1 LGGKSDSEPE
11 DLKLKSAKMAEV
23 DKQAPGLPDEV
34 PKGLRMELE
43 RLQRQIKVLLNN
55 YQVLT
60 GRAEQSPED
69 SEVGHQIAE
78 VKRYLITFSNQ
89 QNSVLESV
97 RNFLSNLEEEKR
109 FWNQQHSFP
118 PPAGPVASKTKSRK
132 KDKRKSREWQG
143 AASSRNSRSAS
154 PDSAGE
160 EAEQVFLAYF
170 SPGPGC
176 FPGHLEE
183 YDVMCPP
190 PSLDEHETEAEEMEE
205 SVEMETSS
213 DREAFFSR
221 LNLLTNEQGKR
232 IEEVYKR
239 RRLRRGKM
247 KLPSYIPEVADKK
260 YRQQNFLQ
268 SCLTSPPHL
277 RRRTPAPRA
286 ALALIKPA
294 VLPPPP
300 PPVVQE
306 SRMGTRSRSPST
318 ATRISQMDGTC
329 DIDFPQEE
337 NSNKILKDEKVTA
350 IEKEGMRDEKQ
361 LAERL
366 QLRDSLRKRR
376 IELLEELSEA
386 ETRKLELCQTKEV
399 QRENRCR
406 MLRQQEETEAKRL
419 STTPNVYQGAKIRA
433 LLDIVKPFL

>member
-1 LGGKSDSEPE
+1 
-11 DLKLKSAKMAEV
+11 MAEV

-97 RNFLSNLEEEKR
+97 RNFLSNLEEEKK

-118 PPAGPVASKTKSRK
+118 PPAGPVASSKTKSRK

-406 MLRQQEETEAKRL
+406 MLRQQEETEAK
-419 STTPNVYQGAKIRA
+419 IRA

>member
-1 LGGKSDSEPE
+1 
-11 DLKLKSAKMAEV
+11 MAEV
-23 DKQAPGLPDEV
+23 ERRPPGLPDEV
-34 PKGLRMELE
+34 PQELRLELE
-43 RLQRQIKVLLNN
+43 RLQRQIKILLNN

-60 GRAEQSPED
+60 GRAEQRPED
-69 SEVGHQIAE
+69 SEVSHQIAE

-109 FWNQQHSFP
+109 FCNQQHSFP
-118 PPAGPVASKTKSRK
+118 PPAGPIAAKAKARK

-143 AASSRNSRSAS
+143 VASSSRNSRSAS

-190 PSLDEHETEAEEMEE
+190 PSPEQHEADAEEMEE
-205 SVEMETSS
+205 SLEMETSS
-213 DREAFFSR
+213 DREAFFAR
-221 LNLLTNEQGKR
+221 LNLLTNEGGKR
-232 IEEVYKR
+232 IAEVYKR

-260 YRQQNFLQ
+260 YRQQTFLQ

-286 ALALIKPA
+286 AIAPIKPA
-294 VLPPPP
+294 ALVLPPPP
-300 PPVVQE
+300 PPPMVQE
-306 SRMGTRSRSPST
+306 TRMGTRSRSPST
-318 ATRISQMDGTC
+318 ATRISQIDGTC
-329 DIDFPQEE
+329 DIDFAEQE
-337 NSNKILKDEKVTA
+337 NSNDIFKDEKVIT
-350 IEKEGMRDEKQ
+350 IEKDDMRDGNQ

-376 IELLEELSEA
+376 MELLA
-386 ETRKLELCQTKEV
+386 EFSKLETKKFELRQTKEV

-406 MLRQQEETEAKRL
+406 MLRQQEETEAK
-419 STTPNVYQGAKIRA
+419 IRA
-433 LLDIVKPFL
+433 LLDIVKTFM

>member
-1 LGGKSDSEPE
+1 
-11 DLKLKSAKMAEV
+11 MAEV

-34 PKGLRMELE
+34 PKELRMELE

-176 FPGHLEE
+176 FPGHVEE

-190 PSLDEHETEAEEMEE
+190 PSPDEHESEAEEMEE
-205 SVEMETSS
+205 SVEMEMSS
-213 DREAFFSR
+213 DQEAFFAR
-221 LNLLTNEQGKR
+221 LNLLTKEQGKR
-232 IEEVYKR
+232 NEEVYKR
-239 RRLRRGKM
+239 RRLRRSKM

-260 YRQQNFLQ
+260 YRHQNFLQ

-406 MLRQQEETEAKRL
+406 MLRQQEETEAK
-419 STTPNVYQGAKIRA
+419 IRA

>member
-1 LGGKSDSEPE
+1 
-11 DLKLKSAKMAEV
+11 MAEV

-34 PKGLRMELE
+34 PKELRMELE

-337 NSNKILKDEKVTA
+337 NSNKILRDEKVTA

-386 ETRKLELCQTKEV
+386 EMRKLELCQTKEV

-406 MLRQQEETEAKRL
+406 MLRQQEETEAK
-419 STTPNVYQGAKIRA
+419 IRA

>member
-1 LGGKSDSEPE
+1 MVLTT
-11 DLKLKSAKMAEV
+11 AKMAEV
-23 DKQAPGLPDEV
+23 DKKPLGLPEEV
-34 PKGLRMELE
+34 PKELRMELE

-60 GRAEQSPED
+60 GRAEQRPED

-78 VKRYLITFSNQ
+78 VKRYLITFSNE

-118 PPAGPVASKTKSRK
+118 PPAGPVAAKSKARK

-170 SPGPGC
+170 WPGPGC

-190 PSLDEHETEAEEMEE
+190 PSLDENEAEAEEMEE
-205 SVEMETSS
+205 SVEMETIS
-213 DREAFFSR
+213 DREAFLAR
-221 LNLLTNEQGKR
+221 LNLLTNEGSKR

-247 KLPSYIPEVADKK
+247 KLLSFIPEVADKK

-286 ALALIKPA
+286 AIAPIKPA

-300 PPVVQE
+300 PPPMVQE
-306 SRMGTRSRSPST
+306 TRMGTRSRSPST

-329 DIDFPQEE
+329 DIDFSEEE
-337 NSNKILKDEKVTA
+337 NSNNIIMDEKV
-350 IEKEGMRDEKQ
+350 ISIKQDGERDGKQ

-376 IELLEELSEA
+376 IELLEELSEL
-386 ETRKLELCQTKEV
+386 ETRKLELCETKEV

-406 MLRQQEETEAKRL
+406 MLQQQEETE
-419 STTPNVYQGAKIRA
+419 AKIRA

>member
-1 LGGKSDSEPE
+1 
-11 DLKLKSAKMAEV
+11 MAEV

-118 PPAGPVASKTKSRK
+118 PPAGPVTAKAKARK

-183 YDVMCPP
+183 YEVMCPP
-190 PSLDEHETEAEEMEE
+190 TSLDPQDAEAGEELEE

-213 DREAFFSR
+213 DREAFLAR
-221 LNLLTNEQGKR
+221 LNLLTNEGGKH

-239 RRLRRGKM
+239 RRLRRGRM
-247 KLPSYIPEVADKK
+247 KLPSFIPEIADKK
-260 YRQQNFLQ
+260 YRQQTFLQ

-277 RRRTPAPRA
+277 RRRTPAPRPPIALAKPA
-286 ALALIKPA
+286 AL

-300 PPVVQE
+300 PPLVQE
-306 SRMGTRSRSPST
+306 TRMGTRSRSPST

-329 DIDFPQEE
+329 DIDFSQEE
-337 NSNKILKDEKVTA
+337 ESNNILRDGKV
-350 IEKEGMRDEKQ
+350 IENEGMRDEKQ
-361 LAERL
+361 PADRL

-376 IELLEELSEA
+376 MELLEELSEL

-399 QRENRCR
+399 QRENRSR
-406 MLRQQEETEAKRL
+406 MLRQQEETK
-419 STTPNVYQGAKIRA
+419 AKIRT